1 MRNVVIALSLLLFA
15 CHRATPPRAMTAR
28 SADLSITVDDTLRAV
43 DHVTKETEAVGGYVA
58 SSQIWREGEQ
68 LHAQVTLRVPP
79 DKLTSTLS
87 YFRGMA
93 TRVERESIQPSAVSS
108 PKHERA
114 CGVL

>member
-1 MRNVVIALSLLLFA
+1 VRTAIFLSFLLLFA
-15 CHRATPPRAMTAR
+15 CVRAEEPVVAR
-28 SADLSITVDDTLRAV
+28 RADLHIVVDDTLSAV
-43 DHVTKETEAVGGYVA
+43 DHVTKEVEAAGGYVA
-58 SSQIWREGEQ
+58 SSEIWREGEQ

-87 YFRGMA
+87 SFRGMA
-93 TRVERESIQPSAVSS
+93 TKVERESIQPSAVSS